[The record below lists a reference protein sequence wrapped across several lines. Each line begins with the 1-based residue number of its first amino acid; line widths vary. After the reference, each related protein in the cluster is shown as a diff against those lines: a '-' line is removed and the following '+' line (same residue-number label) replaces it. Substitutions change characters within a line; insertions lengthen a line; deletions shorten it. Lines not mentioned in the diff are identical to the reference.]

1 MTDPRTDARLA
12 PYGIALL
19 RISMGVMFLAHGF
32 LLKVL
37 TFGPAGTAGYFASI
51 GYPAALAYV
60 VIIAETLAGVALIF
74 GVWTRLVALLALPIM
89 LGALLQHL
97 PNGWVFSA
105 AKGGWEFPAFWSVA
119 LVAQAMLGSG
129 ALALGDL
136 RRFLSG
142 RRVAAA

>member
-1 MTDPRTDARLA
+1 MTDPRLA

-51 GYPAALAYV
+51 GYPPSVAYV
-60 VIIAETLAGVALIF
+60 VIIAETLAGVALIL

-105 AKGGWEFPAFWSVA
+105 PKGGWEFPAFWTVA

-129 ALALGDL
+129 ALALGDI
-136 RRFLSG
+136 RRFLPG
-142 RRVAAA
+142 RRVATA